1 MATTTLVR
9 PAARVTRTSRQQ
21 WDAALQEHRSAQA
34 AADAICGECQRSA
47 GPLSKPIEDERERL
61 VNLADD
67 LHSELLRV
75 PAPDGEAL
83 LFKLEYLLQLGDT
96 DTLECWT
103 GKIVTP
109 AVEDA
114 RRLLA
119 GTSAG
124 RPAGSSAEAS
134 EERVVRMEQLG
145 IYLDALHRSIT
156 NDLMAAH
163 ESGPNQLIVRILG
176 DALTELSIAEE
187 HVAEL
192 QRLVEAEFT
201 AFPRGE

>member
-1 MATTTLVR
+1 MATTTLDP
-9 PAARVTRTSRQQ
+9 PAARVTRTPRQQ

-47 GPLSKPIEDERERL
+47 EPLSKPIEDERERL

-67 LHSELLRV
+67 LHSALLRV

-96 DTLECWT
+96 DSLECWT
-103 GKIVTP
+103 GMLVTP

-119 GTSAG
+119 PPSPDARRDALSRLETVASFIRRLIGSASEDLITIVESA
-124 RPAGSSAEAS
+124 PAGSNIA
-134 EERVVRMEQLG
+134 QCG
-145 IYLDALHRSIT
+145 NDAIET
-156 NDLMAAH
+156 
-163 ESGPNQLIVRILG
+163 
-176 DALTELSIAEE
+176 LSIALEYVDQVNPLIDSAY
-187 HVAEL
+187 VA
-192 QRLVEAEFT
+192 QHS
-201 AFPRGE
+201 RGE

>member
-1 MATTTLVR
+1 MATTTLDR
-9 PAARVTRTSRQQ
+9 PAARVTRTPRQQ
-21 WDAALQEHRSAQA
+21 WDAALQEHCSAQA
-34 AADAICGECQRSA
+34 AADGICGECQRLA
-47 GPLSKPIEDERERL
+47 GPLSKPLEDERERL

-96 DTLECWT
+96 DSLECWT

-119 GTSAG
+119 GKSAE
-124 RPAGSSAEAS
+124 RPAGSSADAS
-134 EERVVRMEQLG
+134 EERVARIDQLG
-145 IYLDALHRSIT
+145 TYLEVLHRSIT
-156 NDLMAAH
+156 NDIITARV
-163 ESGPNQLIVRILG
+163 SGPNELIAHILG
-176 DALTELSIAEE
+176 DALTELSIAGE